1 MNEFHNPVL
10 LKRSVKGLKIK
21 KNGFYV
27 DSTYGGGG
35 HSKEILKNLG
45 EEGKLVAFDQDDEAI
60 DKNII
65 RDERLI
71 MMNNNFRYMK
81 NCLNSIGINEI
92 DGIIADLG
100 ISSHQINTSRG
111 FSFNSNQELD
121 MRMNKHAKF
130 SAQEILK
137 VYDKENLSRMFNEH
151 ADFKNCDKLAEKLI
165 SYRKNKKIITSD
177 DLINVFSGSYY
188 YPKRNQF
195 FARIFQAIRIEVNDE
210 INALKELLNAAL
222 EILKPGG
229 RLVVISY
236 HSIEDRLVKNFMKF
250 GHFQSLPKK
259 DLFGNKFSPF
269 NLINKKPLIASSR
282 ELSLNS
288 RSRSAKLRIAELNR
302 HENK

>member
-10 LKRSVKGLKIK
+10 LKSSVKGLKIK
-21 KNGFYV
+21 QNGFYV

-71 MMNNNFRYMK
+71 IMNNNFRYIK

-111 FSFNSNQELD
+111 FSFNTDQELD
-121 MRMNKHAKF
+121 MRMNQNSKF
-130 SAQEILK
+130 SAQEILNE
-137 VYDKENLSRMFNEH
+137 YDKENLSRMLKEH
-151 ADFKNCDKLAEKLI
+151 SDFKNCDKLAEKLI
-165 SYRKNKKIITSD
+165 SHRKIKKIITSN
-177 DLINVFSGSYY
+177 DLINVFSGFYY

-195 FARIFQAIRIEVNDE
+195 FARIFQAIRMEVNDE
-210 INALKELLNAAL
+210 INALKELLTTTL
-222 EILKPGG
+222 
-229 RLVVISY
+229 
-236 HSIEDRLVKNFMKF
+236 
-250 GHFQSLPKK
+250 
-259 DLFGNKFSPF
+259 
-269 NLINKKPLIASSR
+269 
-282 ELSLNS
+282 
-288 RSRSAKLRIAELNR
+288 
-302 HENK
+302 